1 MGGAVKAPMTHPVPL
16 EATSIKTV
24 SPANTFANYEKRQEG

>member
-1 MGGAVKAPMTHPVPL
+1 MESQLLREHRFARIRKTLLCYIPL

-24 SPANTFANYEKRQEG
+24 SPV